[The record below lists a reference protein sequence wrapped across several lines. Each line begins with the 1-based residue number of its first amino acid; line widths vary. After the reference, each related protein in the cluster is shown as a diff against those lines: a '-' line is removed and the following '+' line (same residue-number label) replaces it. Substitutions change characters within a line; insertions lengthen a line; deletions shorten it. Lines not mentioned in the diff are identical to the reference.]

1 MSEHLVPTFNIKL
14 IVVSILSTV
23 IVPSIFQ
30 VTLSPDNNVI
40 VCPLIIEILLIDT
53 IVQVAEM
60 FGVMITTTG
69 AGVVG
74 PLFIIVGE

>member
-1 MSEHLVPTFNIKL
+1 M
-14 IVVSILSTV
+14 

-30 VTLSPDNNVI
+30 VTLSPDSNVI

-74 PLFIIVGE
+74 PWLIIVGE